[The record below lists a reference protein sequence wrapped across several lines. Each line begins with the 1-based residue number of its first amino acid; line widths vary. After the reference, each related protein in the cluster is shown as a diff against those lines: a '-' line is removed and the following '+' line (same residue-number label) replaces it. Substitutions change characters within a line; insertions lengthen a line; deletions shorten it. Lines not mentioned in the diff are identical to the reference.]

1 MARMACRPVSCRA
14 MARKTVRT
22 LLLAGAVLWACAPSK
37 PTEAR
42 WNGPDGKPADPAAV
56 RAVRDRCKERVQ
68 VASRAGPGESQE
80 WGLEVLD
87 CMRGE
92 GYVQVPAD

>member
-1 MARMACRPVSCRA
+1 MARTPCRPVSSRPMVSKA
-14 MARKTVRT
+14 VRT

-37 PTEAR
+37 PTEVR

-56 RAVRDRCKERVQ
+56 RAARDLCKERVQ
-68 VASRAGPGESQE
+68 VASRSGPGESQE

-92 GYVQVPAD
+92 GFVQVPAD